1 MVFIPAE
8 DGGYVLVGARCG
20 GLETVCFDDV
30 ALVSAQVMAQ
40 TWQQLMARGWQ
51 MHHDWRE
58 MPALWDVDTPEDFQ
72 RTLLLDRY
80 AINASDS
87 IAGA

>member
-1 MVFIPAE
+1 
-8 DGGYVLVGARCG
+8 
-20 GLETVCFDDV
+20 
-30 ALVSAQVMAQ
+30 
-40 TWQQLMARGWQ
+40 